1 MIYDNVR
8 YKVDSFPHRPFVV
21 LGDSH
26 YFYFDNMEV
35 NRYFPEQLR
44 IDVERGYA
52 NNGGCSDNAVF
63 YIRVDCADDAINT
76 CAFGL
81 IDGDTFFEVPIT
93 IEVEL
98 WWLYDG
104 IVVMPEITD
113 EIKAEIAKL
122 PEKVQNVPDEIKKQ
136 IVENMVYNLSLEAV
150 IAANPDL
157 AKSPIYDIKCS
168 GTVGG
173 FMRKCNAII
182 SEMGIF

>member
-8 YKVDSFPHRPFVV
+8 YKVDSFPHQPFVV

-26 YFYFDNMEV
+26 YFYFDNVEV

-136 IVENMVYNLSLEAV
+136 IVENMVYNLSLETV

-157 AKSPIYDIKCS
+157 AKSPIYDIKRS

>member
-8 YKVDSFPHRPFVV
+8 YKLNQFCKRPFVV
-21 LGDSH
+21 SGNSH
-26 YFYFDNMEV
+26 YFYF
-35 NRYFPEQLR
+35 NRYDANYDFPEQLR
-44 IDVERGYA
+44 IDVEHGFVS
-52 NNGGCSDNAVF
+52 NGGCVDNAVF

-93 IEVEL
+93 IDVEL
-98 WWLYDG
+98 WWLYDN
-104 IVVMPEITD
+104 IVVMPEITA
-113 EIKAEIAKL
+113 EIKAEIAEL

-136 IVENMVYNLSLEAV
+136 IVENMVYNLSLNAV

-157 AKSPIYDIKCS
+157 AKSPIYDIKRS

>member
-8 YKVDSFPHRPFVV
+8 YKVDSFPHQPFVV

-26 YFYFDNMEV
+26 YFYFDNVEV

-52 NNGGCSDNAVF
+52 NNGGCSGNAVF

-93 IEVEL
+93 VEAES
-98 WWLYDG
+98 WSLYYD
-104 IVVMPEITD
+104 VAVTPEITD
-113 EIKAEIAKL
+113 EIRAEIAEL

-157 AKSPIYDIKCS
+157 AKSPIYDIKHS
-168 GTVGG
+168 YAVNSL
-173 FMRKCNAII
+173 MKECNAII